1 MVKLDTL
8 SKAYEYSPSTS
19 DLGFIGDIMSFRY
32 GEEGRWYRWDKPPS
46 GWCKLYVNGSARDEK
61 TLGGGIIRNHDGSI
75 IVGFANFFGDDTNN
89 LAELLALL
97 DG

>member
-1 MVKLDTL
+1 MDLLGISCL
-8 SKAYEYSPSTS
+8 SVTEKKS
-19 DLGFIGDIMSFRY
+19 
-32 GEEGRWYRWDKPPS
+32 RWYRWDKPPS
-46 GWCKLYVNGSARDEK
+46 GWCKLHVNGSARDEK
-61 TLGGGIIRNHDGSI
+61 TLGRGIIRNHDGSI